1 MLKLVSNEVEEFKCS
16 ADEGVEVP
24 TIFGVVRMGKGQVD
38 RISVNLERG
47 VRKQKGVTW
56 ESYRTAALQKEI
68 WSKSIRYIKNIRDAK
83 GNVRDLVDDR
93 DELLR
98 IWDILPSV
106 PASEVIAHI
115 QGISSLD
122 EDEEGNSGSVPD
134 SDASEDSTRN
144 LGERTSAPTADS
156 TD

>member
-16 ADEGVEVP
+16 ADEDAEVP
-24 TIFGVVRMGKGQVD
+24 TVFGVVRMGKGQVD

-56 ESYRTAALQKEI
+56 ESYRTAELQKQI
-68 WSKSIRYIKNIRDAK
+68 WGKSIRYVKNIRDAEGK
-83 GNVRDLVDDR
+83 ARDLIEDR

-115 QGISSLD
+115 QGISNLD

-134 SDASEDSTRN
+134 SDVSEASTRSS
-144 LGERTSAPTADS
+144 GARTSATTADS